1 MTPCSSLCMICT
13 CGYMMI
19 GKVNLL
25 LSNVGKKIRLGEN
38 NPNYALI
45 SHDSKALLPG
55 KPVYLVV

>member
-1 MTPCSSLCMICT
+1 MICT